1 MSKNSIAL
9 IGFMATG
16 KTTIGKAL
24 VIYLGEEYKF
34 IETDQ
39 LIIQKTGKSISSIFT
54 EEGEEKFREYES
66 DVCEKVSKLNK
77 VVISCGGGIVLNK
90 KNVESL
96 KKNCHIILLRAS
108 PKEIYERIIKNG
120 KTSRPVINIKD
131 SKREIKEILKFRKR
145 YYKEAAEIIID
156 TSKKNI
162 ENIVR
167 EIAIKTLLKT

>member
-16 KTTIGKAL
+16 KTTIGKSLA
-24 VIYLGEEYKF
+24 IYLGEEYKF

-54 EEGEEKFREYES
+54 EEGEEKFREYENE
-66 DVCEKVSKLNK
+66 VCEKVSKFNK
-77 VVISCGGGIVLNK
+77 VVISCGGGGVLNK
-90 KNVESL
+90 KNVERL
-96 KKNCHIILLRAS
+96 KKNCHIVLLRAS

-131 SKREIKEILKFRKR
+131 SKREIKEILKFRKPF
-145 YYKEAAEIIID
+145 YKEAAEIVID
-156 TSKKNI
+156 TTEKKI
-162 ENIVR
+162 QNIVR

>member
-16 KTTIGKAL
+16 KTTVGRALAKYIGDD
-24 VIYLGEEYKF
+24 YQF

-39 LIIQKTGKSISSIFT
+39 LIIQETGKAIPSIFT
-54 EEGEEKFREYES
+54 EEGEDKFREYES

-90 KNVESL
+90 KNVESI
-96 KKNCHIILLRAS
+96 KKNCHIVLLRAS
-108 PKEIYERIIKNG
+108 PKEIYERIKKNG

-131 SKREIKEILKFRKR
+131 SKRDIKEILKFRKP

-156 TSKKNI
+156 TYKKNI

>member
-16 KTTIGKAL
+16 KTTIGKSLA
-24 VIYLGEEYKF
+24 IYLGEEYEF

-39 LIIQKTGKSISSIFT
+39 LIIQKTGKTISNIFT
-54 EEGEEKFREYES
+54 EEGEEKFREYENE
-66 DVCEKVSKLNK
+66 VCERVSKIKK

-90 KNVESL
+90 KNVKNL
-96 KKNCHIILLRAS
+96 KKNCHIVLLRAS
-108 PKEIYERIIKNG
+108 PKEIYKRIIKNG
-120 KTSRPVINIKD
+120 KPLRPVINIED
-131 SKREIKEILKFRKR
+131 SKREIKKILKYRKH

-162 ENIVR
+162 QNIVR